1 MRCVKKQAAF
11 QFVLDEL
18 VPIRP
23 IIKQMFGFT
32 YVYLEDKL
40 LLALR
45 EANKQHNTDGIWL
58 FTEAEH
64 LNSLRS
70 EFPELP
76 RQNFWKSGR
85 NGWVILAK
93 RLESFEQYA
102 FRACDLILRGDRR
115 FGRVTR
121 GSRKASDEQWISQEK
136 KELTTGILFN
146 RRNPGS

>member
-1 MRCVKKQAAF
+1 MRRVQKQAAF

-18 VPIRP
+18 IPIRP

-32 YVYLEDKL
+32 YVYLDDKL

-45 EANKQHNTDGIWL
+45 DANRQPNTNGIWI

-64 LNSLRS
+64 LESLRLD
-70 EFPELP
+70 FPELP
-76 RQNFWKSGR
+76 RRNFWKSGR

-93 RLESFEQYA
+93 RLESFEEYA
-102 FRACDLILRGDRR
+102 FRACELILRGDRR

-121 GSRKASDEQWISQEK
+121 GSCKAPDDQWASREK
-136 KELTTGILFN
+136 AQN
-146 RRNPGS
+146 SNPLNSP